1 MSLLSWPVLLGAAI
15 LGSPALWA
23 MWVSGTLSPDV
34 AGLRLLIC
42 LLGSWA
48 VLSLVARLAG
58 GSTGS
63 STGSSTGGGPSGGTS
78 TRETQRP
85 ADVDLG

>member
-58 GSTGS
+58 GSTDGRP
-63 STGSSTGGGPSGGTS
+63 TAGDPAPDM
-78 TRETQRP
+78 QRP

>member
-23 MWVSGTLSPDV
+23 TWVTGTLSPDV
-34 AGLRLLIC
+34 AGLRLLVC
-42 LLGSWA
+42 LVGSWA

-58 GSTGS
+58 GSTDGRPAA
-63 STGSSTGGGPSGGTS
+63 GDPAPH
-78 TRETQRP
+78 RQRP
-85 ADVDLG
+85 ADVDLD